1 VSRKPVIGLVGG
13 IGSGKSRVAA
23 AFAAR
28 GGRLIAADPLGHEAL
43 RQPAIRARVAE
54 CWPTVIDPDGEVN
67 RRRLGRI
74 VFADPAE
81 LRALEA
87 LVFPWIEERVREAM
101 TRAAADPAVAFTV
114 LDAAVML
121 EAGWN
126 NICDRIVYVH
136 TPRPLRLA
144 RLREQRG
151 WTADEVAARERAQLS
166 LTEKAA
172 RADAAIDNAGPPED
186 LARQIDALLRRW
198 RLVE

>member
-23 AFAAR
+23 ALAAR

-54 CWPTVIDPDGEVN
+54 RWPTVIDPDGEVN

-74 VFADPAE
+74 VFADAAE
-81 LRALEA
+81 LRTLEA
-87 LVFPWIEERVREAM
+87 LVFPWIEDRVREEM
-101 TRAAADPAVAFTV
+101 KKAAADPAVAFTV

-126 NICDRIVYVH
+126 DVCDRVVYVQ
-136 TPRPLRLA
+136 TPRELRLA

-151 WTADEVAARERAQLS
+151 WTADDVAARERAQLP

-172 RADAAIDNAGPPED
+172 RADAALDNAGPPED
-186 LARQIDALLRRW
+186 LARQVDALLRRW
-198 RLVE
+198 GLVE

>member
-13 IGSGKSRVAA
+13 IGSGKSRVAEA
-23 AFAAR
+23 LAAR

-43 RQPAIRARVAE
+43 RQPAIRASVAE
-54 CWPTVIDPDGEVN
+54 RWPSVIDPDGEVN

-74 VFADPAE
+74 VFADVAE

-87 LVFPWIEERVREAM
+87 LVFPWIEERVREEM
-101 TRAAADPAVAFTV
+101 KKAAADPAVAFTV

-166 LTEKAA
+166 LSEKAA
-172 RADAAIDNAGPPED
+172 RADAAINNAGPPED
-186 LARQIDALLRRW
+186 LARQVDALLRRW